1 MNLIQMPLGDNRL
14 DQELSV
20 FHYARIL
27 DAIKEAVCLINSM
40 GEIQYVNAEYCHLF
54 QVQKSKLVGKS
65 IYRVISDDL
74 TLECLKSHRACYGKI
89 EHKGN
94 LAGLSVSAE
103 PIIVSGQMYG
113 VLSRYILEDASD
125 IMVGKAEPIQL
136 NDYMLINPFVDFYIT
151 ENQKLISE
159 LIMARKAALSSSTIL
174 ILGESG
180 TGKELISKGIH
191 RHSRRK
197 DKPFIAVNCAAIP
210 INLIE
215 SELFGHEQGAFTGA
229 IKTKIGKFE
238 LANGGT
244 IFLDEIGDL
253 PLELQV
259 KLLRVIQE
267 MEIQRVGGHETLKID
282 VRIIAA
288 THRNLEEMI
297 KEDKFREDL
306 YYRLN
311 VIPIQLMPLRERIG
325 DIRPLVKKLCNK
337 ISLKMEL
344 EVVEFEDETIDV
356 LESWQW
362 PGNIRELENIVERA
376 IVLCEGQKVSV
387 YDLPKEMNHC
397 YEIYKER
404 QLEIIDGI
412 EEKDP
417 FQILIEQGSIQKFEY
432 YESVIIQMAIDKHKS
447 YNAAGKAL
455 GLTHKTVAAKVK
467 KYGLYYGL

>member
-1 MNLIQMPLGDNRL
+1 MNLIQMPMGDNRL
-14 DQELSV
+14 DEELSA
-20 FHYARIL
+20 FHYGRIL
-27 DAIKEAVCLINSM
+27 DAIREAVCMTDST
-40 GEIQYVNAEYCHLF
+40 GEIQYVNAGYCNLF
-54 QVQKSKLVGKS
+54 QVQKSKVVGKR

-74 TLECLKSHRACYGKI
+74 TLKCLKSHRSCYGKI
-89 EHKGN
+89 QHKGS
-94 LAGLSVSAE
+94 LASLSVSAE
-103 PIIVSGQMYG
+103 PIIVSGQMAG
-113 VLSRYILEDASD
+113 VITRYILEDAID
-125 IMVGKAEPIQL
+125 IMVGRPEPIQL
-136 NDYMLINPFVDFYIT
+136 NDYVLNNPFADFYVT

-159 LIMARKAALSSSTIL
+159 LIMAKKAALSSSTIL

-191 RHSRRK
+191 NNSRRK

-215 SELFGHEQGAFTGA
+215 SELFGHEQGSFTGA

-267 MEIQRVGGHETLKID
+267 MEIQKVGGHETLKID

-297 KEDKFREDL
+297 REDKFREDL

-311 VIPIQLMPLRERIG
+311 VIPIELMPLRERIG
-325 DIRPLVKKLCNK
+325 DIGPLVKKLSDK
-337 ISLKMEL
+337 ISMEMGL
-344 EVVEFEDETIDV
+344 DHIEFEDEAIAA

-362 PGNIRELENIVERA
+362 PGNIRELENVVERSL
-376 IVLCEGQKVSV
+376 VLCEGQNVSI
-387 YDLPKEMNHC
+387 YDLPKEMSRV
-397 YEIYKER
+397 YEIYKEH
-404 QLEIIDGI
+404 QIEILDGI
-412 EEKDP
+412 KEKDP
-417 FQILIEQGSIQKFEY
+417 FQKLIQHGSIQKFEA
-432 YESVIIQMAIDKHKS
+432 YERVIIQMAIDRHKS

-467 KYGLYYGL
+467 KYGIDYE

>member
-1 MNLIQMPLGDNRL
+1 MNLIQMPLGDNRF
-14 DQELSV
+14 DQELST

-27 DAIKEAVCLINSM
+27 DAIKEAVCLSDSM

-54 QVQKSKLVGKS
+54 QVQKSKVVGKS

-74 TLECLKSHRACYGKI
+74 TLQCLKSNKACYGTI
-89 EHKGN
+89 EHKGSSST
-94 LAGLSVSAE
+94 LSVSAE
-103 PIIVSGQMYG
+103 PIQVSGQMSG

-125 IMVGKAEPIQL
+125 IMVGKSEPIQL
-136 NDYMLINPFVDFYIT
+136 NDYVLTNPFVDFYVT

-197 DKPFIAVNCAAIP
+197 EKPFIAVNCAAIP

-267 MEIQRVGGHETLKID
+267 MEIQRVGGHETFKID

-297 KEDKFREDL
+297 EEGKFREDL

-325 DIRPLVKKLCNK
+325 DIRPLVKKLSDK
-337 ISLKMEL
+337 LSMEMEL
-344 EVVEFEDETIDV
+344 DPIEFEDETIDV

-362 PGNIRELENIVERA
+362 PGNIRELENVVERA
-376 IVLCEGQKVSV
+376 LVLCEGQKVSV
-387 YDLPKEMNHC
+387 FDLPKKMSRV
-397 YEIYKER
+397 YEIYKEH
-404 QLEIIDGI
+404 QFEIAEGM

-417 FQILIEQGSIQKFEY
+417 FQILIQEGSIQKFEA
-432 YESVIIQMAIDKHKS
+432 YERVIIQMAVDKHKS

-467 KYGLYYGL
+467 KYGLCYG